1 MNIRTVNGARRNGH
15 LQHRYRR
22 IQNRAA
28 AVLDALNEYGETI
41 PIDVIAHMH
50 RISINQINKD
60 MFGEPFD
67 IRNKF
72 GLKSTAKLERC
83 LRKCLKQLNTD
94 VKRALVAVSNNAPF
108 MLLRVLEDN
117 PNVNEVATAFLA
129 DINEKLNTME
139 RDKNSKRIEDAVEV
153 RHV

>member
-28 AVLDALNEYGETI
+28 AVLDASNEYGETI

-67 IRNKF
+67 IKNKF

-83 LRKCLKQLNTD
+83 LRKCLKQLNTGIN
-94 VKRALVAVSNNAPF
+94 RALVAVSNNVPF
-108 MLLRVLEDN
+108 MLLHMLEDN

-129 DINEKLNTME
+129 DINEKLNNME